1 MEDELWSTALRQ
13 RLGLPRA
20 EYKEHEYLQAATTC
34 CNKKQ
39 TGATCGK
46 ELDNEGLHSTMCQSG
61 GGVMLRHDHLARA
74 NAGLLKRWT
83 GQQPLLEQRVPA
95 WDRPRQRPRPGEDPL
110 ERAILDIEYTDGNER
125 RWIDVSVRHPA
136 AGTDADRAR
145 AARKP
150 GEAARR
156 AERTKH
162 ERYPGEQLTAFAVEL
177 PGRLGAEAKAW
188 LKQQVRRLPSDTQT
202 HELNRAYKAL
212 SCSVQ
217 SWMARQLRAAS
228 GLK

>member
-1 MEDELWSTALRQ
+1 MKWHS
-13 RLGLPRA
+13 RLERAVGGLIA
-20 EYKEHEYLQAATTC
+20 
-34 CNKKQ
+34 
-39 TGATCGK
+39 
-46 ELDNEGLHSTMCQSG
+46 
-61 GGVMLRHDHLARA
+61 
-74 NAGLLKRWT
+74 RWT
-83 GQQPLLEQRVPA
+83 LQKPLFEQRVPA
-95 WDRPRQRPRPGEDPL
+95 WDRTRQRRTGEEYI
-110 ERAILDIEYTDGNER
+110 ERAIVDIEYTDTDNSR

-156 AERTKH
+156 ADRTKH
-162 ERYPGEQLTAFAVEL
+162 ETYPGEQLTAFAVEL

-188 LKQQVRRLPSDTQT
+188 LKQQVRRLPADTQT
-202 HELNRAYKAL
+202 HELNRAYKAVR
-212 SCSVQ
+212 CSVQ